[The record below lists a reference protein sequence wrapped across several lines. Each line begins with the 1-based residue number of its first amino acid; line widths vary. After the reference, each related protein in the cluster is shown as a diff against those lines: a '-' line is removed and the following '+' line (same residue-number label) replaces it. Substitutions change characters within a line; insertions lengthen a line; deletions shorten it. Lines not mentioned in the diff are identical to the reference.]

1 MADDKWDTRDRKIEK
16 RRAIKQMNSVHKV
29 HDDTEKDTLKKYRRE
44 YEKLMESFESS

>member
-29 HDDTEKDTLKKYRRE
+29 HEDADKDTLKKYRRE
-44 YEKLMESFESS
+44 FEKLMDSFDGS